1 MLRLTIVCVVAASLA
16 GLFINQAWAR
26 GRSFPIE
33 VTGIIA
39 MVDRRNQTF
48 TIQVDEPAS
57 ILTIAVGRDCKF
69 TQNGVSAGERI
80 LKKGARVRVSYFS
93 TIFTGKIAV
102 KIESNPVPEV
112 KTGII
117 EKIEPFDRKLTLR
130 IGVEPRHLV
139 VRWASNACFF
149 KAGRAV
155 SVADLRKNAA
165 TRVSYFSPAFESK
178 YAVKIELEPA
188 F

>member
-16 GLFINQAWAR
+16 GLFINQALAR

-48 TIQVDEPAS
+48 TIQVDEPAR
-57 ILTIAVGRDCKF
+57 ILTIGVGRDCKF
-69 TQNGVSAGERI
+69 TKNGAPVDEHI

-112 KTGII
+112 KAGI
-117 EKIEPFDRKLTLR
+117 
-130 IGVEPRHLV
+130 
-139 VRWASNACFF
+139 
-149 KAGRAV
+149 
-155 SVADLRKNAA
+155 
-165 TRVSYFSPAFESK
+165 
-178 YAVKIELEPA
+178 
-188 F
+188 